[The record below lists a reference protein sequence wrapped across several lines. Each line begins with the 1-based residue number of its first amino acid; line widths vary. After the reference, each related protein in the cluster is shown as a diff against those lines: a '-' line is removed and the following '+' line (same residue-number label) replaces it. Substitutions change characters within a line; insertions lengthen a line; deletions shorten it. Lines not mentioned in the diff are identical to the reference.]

1 MPAAR
6 AALSST
12 LGKLAPLVH
21 RITHSKVALVA
32 TTAVVLLAVAGTT
45 LGYQSMKTTV
55 TLSVDGEER
64 EVSLM
69 GGDVADV
76 LEAEGIDVGDRD
88 VVQPDLS
95 EEVSDGSK
103 VSVLYA
109 KPIELTVDGETST
122 HWVTA
127 TDVEGALD
135 QIGPAYTDSRL
146 STSRDLDIDRDGT
159 SIEVVTPK
167 KLTLALAGKKPV
179 TRTITALTVKDALK
193 ELDIEVDQHDSIS
206 PRPKA
211 MLADGDR
218 LVFTDVEV
226 TKKKV
231 SDEAFDV
238 ATIEREDSSSLEGT
252 ETVVREGKSGL
263 RDATYR
269 VVTRNGE
276 VVRRVLLTT
285 DVTSKPV
292 ARIVE
297 IGTKEET
304 VTANY
309 AGGNTVW
316 DQLAQCESGGNWA
329 INTGNGY
336 YGGLQFNLGTWQSYG
351 GSGMPHENSR
361 EQQIAIAEKVRAAT
375 GGYGSWPACA
385 ASLGLPT

>member
-12 LGKLAPLVH
+12 FGKLAPLV
-21 RITHSKVALVA
+21 RRAVHSKVALVA
-32 TTAVVLLAVAGTT
+32 TAAVVVLAVAGTT
-45 LGYQSMKTTV
+45 LGYQSLKTTV

-64 EVSLM
+64 EVSVM
-69 GGDVADV
+69 GGSVADV
-76 LEAEGIDVGDRD
+76 LDAEGIDVSDRD

-95 EEVSDGSK
+95 EDVSDGSK

-109 KPIELTVDGETST
+109 KPVELTVDGETST

-127 TDVEGALD
+127 TDVQGALA
-135 QIGPAYTDSRL
+135 QIGPQYTDSRL
-146 STSRDLDIDRDGT
+146 STSRDLDIDRDGA
-159 SIEVVTPK
+159 SIDVVTPK
-167 KLTLALAGKKPV
+167 KLTLVLAGDKPV
-179 TRTITALTVKDALK
+179 TRDITALTVKGALK
-193 ELDIEVDQHDSIS
+193 QLGIELDKHDSINLE
-206 PRPKA
+206 PKA
-211 MLADGDR
+211 TLADGDR

-226 TKKKV
+226 SKKKV

-238 ATIEREDSSSLEGT
+238 ATIEREDSSSPEGT
-252 ETVVREGKSGL
+252 ETVVREGSSGL

-276 VVRRVLLTT
+276 VVRRELITSNVTT
-285 DVTSKPV
+285 EAV

-304 VTANY
+304 VAANY
-309 AGGNTVW
+309 AGGSTVW

-351 GSGMPHENSR
+351 GSGYPHQNSR

-375 GGYGSWPACA
+375 GGYGSWPGCA